1 MPVDGSCLKPFILGS
16 LWKLFRGNIRPREF
30 NIWHVRGRM
39 FCDRQDDHCI
49 VAKKRCLKPG
59 RLVSSPVIPAACLRL
74 IDLKPPQFYISS
86 RRNTPMEQKLFFD
99 PAERRAEKQ
108 RQRDADAA
116 ALASGEVSREQLSRA
131 NGLFSSPILVNRRVV
146 RRYGSRS

>member
-1 MPVDGSCLKPFILGS
+1 
-16 LWKLFRGNIRPREF
+16 
-30 NIWHVRGRM
+30 
-39 FCDRQDDHCI
+39 
-49 VAKKRCLKPG
+49 
-59 RLVSSPVIPAACLRL
+59 
-74 IDLKPPQFYISS
+74 
-86 RRNTPMEQKLFFD
+86 MEQKLFFD